1 MWVDFTPEEDQV
13 FQAILEE
20 RASYFA
26 GREVEFGE
34 EEPT

>member
-1 MWVDFTPEEDQV
+1 V